1 MYSTILYPFPSRS
14 LLPMSAEDLGH
25 APHVLPRPAR
35 PHGMS
40 VKKLFQRRCLTSRRE
55 GEDKSQIS
63 DRFYPP
69 NTPCM
74 PYMPT
79 LTPLAPPQ
87 LIGIHGSPMECLGRF
102 HQVVV
107 ISSANIGSHQNPQT
121 SDWKNTQVGGSSLHH
136 PAWRFHCLV
145 GMAQPSKEKQPS
157 RLVGKLSQE
166 RSDD

>member
-1 MYSTILYPFPSRS
+1 MRPKHTTTWQGPCFRGMDCPTRLEPPATAPEFQH
-14 LLPMSAEDLGH
+14 LGRTTP
-25 APHVLPRPAR
+25 APWNV
-35 PHGMS
+35 
-40 VKKLFQRRCLTSRRE
+40 
-55 GEDKSQIS
+55 
-63 DRFYPP
+63 P